1 MRILGID
8 PGTATV
14 GYGLIEEIDG
24 QLALVTYGAIVT
36 RPKDGD
42 TARRLQI
49 IYQRLNELIATYK
62 PEFAAVEELFFG
74 RNITTAIK
82 VGQARGVLLLALA
95 NAGIPVA
102 EYSPPKIKESVSGY
116 GNASKQQVQF
126 MVQSM
131 LNLEEVPK
139 PDDAADGLAVA
150 LTHYQHHRHE
160 MLLDWERPDA

>member
-14 GYGLIEEIDG
+14 GYGLIEENDG
-24 QLALVTYGAIVT
+24 QLVVITYGAIT
-36 RPKDGD
+36 TKPKDGD
-42 TARRLQI
+42 TAHRLQL
-49 IYQRLNELIATYK
+49 IYRKLNELIEAYA
-62 PEFAAVEELFFG
+62 PDVAAVEELFFG

-126 MVQSM
+126 MVQSI
-131 LNLEEVPK
+131 LNLEEMPK

-150 LTHYQHHRHE
+150 LTHYQYYRHE
-160 MLLDWERPDA
+160 MLYD

>member
-14 GYGLIEEIDG
+14 GYGLIEETDG
-24 QLALVTYGAIVT
+24 QLAVVTYGAIVT

-49 IYQRLNELIATYK
+49 IYQQLNELIATFE
-62 PEFAAVEELFFG
+62 PDVAAVEELFFG
-74 RNITTAIK
+74 RNITTAIS

-95 NAGIPVA
+95 NAGIPIA

-126 MVQSM
+126 MVQNM
-131 LNLEEVPK
+131 LDLEEMPK

-150 LTHYQHHRHE
+150 LTHYQHYRHE
-160 MLLDWERPDA
+160 MLFE

>member
-14 GYGLIEEIDG
+14 GYGLIEDKDG
-24 QLALVTYGAIVT
+24 QPSVVTYGAIT
-36 RPKDGD
+36 TSPKDGD
-42 TARRLQI
+42 TARRLQL
-49 IYQRLNELIATYK
+49 IYEQLNELLATYE
-62 PEFAAVEELFFG
+62 PDYAAVEELFFG

-95 NAGIPVA
+95 NASIPVA

-126 MVQSM
+126 MVQNI
-131 LNLEEVPK
+131 LELEELPR

-150 LTHYQHHRHE
+150 LTHYQHQRYE
-160 MLLDWERPDA
+160 ALYGESQT